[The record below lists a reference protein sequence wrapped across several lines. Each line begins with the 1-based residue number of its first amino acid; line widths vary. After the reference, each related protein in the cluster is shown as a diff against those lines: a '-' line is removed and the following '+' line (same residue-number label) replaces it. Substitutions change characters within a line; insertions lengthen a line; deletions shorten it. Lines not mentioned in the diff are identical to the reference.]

1 MTSPVSVVP
10 ANQPMTIRIKRF
22 DKDLPLPKRQT
33 DGAAAFD
40 LIARETTTIAPRAV
54 GYVPLNIAV
63 ETPAGYFLML
73 AARSSTH
80 KKGLMPANGF
90 GIIDPD
96 FSGDGD
102 EIKVALY
109 NFTDAPVVV
118 ERGERIAQAMFVAV
132 AFTGAGEGETGDWE
146 EVDVMPNKTRGGF
159 GTTGSK

>member
-1 MTSPVSVVP
+1 MK
-10 ANQPMTIRIKRF
+10 IRIKRF
-22 DKDLPLPKRQT
+22 DKDLPLPKRHT

-40 LIARETTTIAPRAV
+40 LVARETVTIPAREV

-63 ETPAGYFLML
+63 ETPPGHFLML

-102 EIKVALY
+102 EIKSALY
-109 NFTDAPVVV
+109 NFTDKPVVV
-118 ERGERIAQAMFVAV
+118 ERGDRIAQAMFVNFV
-132 AFTGAGEGETGDWE
+132 SGDWE
-146 EVDVMPNKTRGGF
+146 EVDEMPNKTRGGF
-159 GTTGSK
+159 GSTGSK